1 MVGFRVRVR
10 ARASSVV
17 SSGRAEAEG
26 EGATVTVPGEHLE
39 ACAEGASLLALLGAE
54 DKVGRV
60 TVDDSGVRSGAEV
73 HLHTGTWSA
82 GTSDLR
88 DVKAYS
94 LYLAT
99 RVGQLY
105 C

>member
-1 MVGFRVRVR
+1 MVAGGHHGGVPSQGR

-60 TVDDSGVRSGAEV
+60 TN
-73 HLHTGTWSA
+73 L
-82 GTSDLR
+82 L
-88 DVKAYS
+88 
-94 LYLAT
+94 
-99 RVGQLY
+99 
-105 C
+105 